1 MAEQVATRKPSGEA
15 SKRSQ
20 PDDPVDVRIYK
31 FTGWQGPFKI
41 PESWCRECDLFVRTV
56 DRAVEQTDAPAD
68 VEVIP
73 WMTHIFGAL
82 QFGGYHPPVLVVDG
96 ERIAQ
101 GHDVPHVDRVVDA
114 IEVAAQAR
122 ASAEGQA

>member
-1 MAEQVATRKPSGEA
+1 MAEQVATREHAGQAPGTD
-15 SKRSQ
+15 Q
-20 PDDPVDVRIYK
+20 PGDPVDVRVYK

-56 DRAVEQTDAPAD
+56 DRAAEQTAAPVD

-73 WMTHIFGAL
+73 WVRHLFGAL
-82 QFGGYHPPVLVVDG
+82 RFGGYHPPVLVVDG

-101 GHDVPHVDRVVDA
+101 GHDVPSVDRVVDA
-114 IEVAAQAR
+114 MEAAAQAR